1 MKIRSAT
8 FIKSS
13 TKLSQCPPPNL
24 PEFAF
29 IGRSNVG
36 KSSLINMLVGN
47 SKLAKISSKP
57 GKTQTMNH
65 FEVNASWYL
74 VDLPGYG
81 FASVSQTTREAWSKM
96 MENYFLKRENLSCV
110 FVLIDSRLSPQ
121 QSDLEFINW
130 LGGNHVPMTLV
141 FTKTDKL
148 SKNQLAASMQRFKK
162 KIGET
167 WDEIPTLVPSSIKT
181 KKGKEEILQ
190 IIEEVIGGR

>member
-1 MKIRSAT
+1 MKIQSAT

-13 TKLSQCPPPNL
+13 TKLSQCPPPDK

-36 KSSLINMLVGN
+36 KSSLINFLVGN

-57 GKTQTMNH
+57 GKTQTLNH
-65 FEVNASWYL
+65 FEVNHSWYL

-81 FASVSQTTREAWSKM
+81 FASVSQATRATWTKM

-110 FVLIDSRLSPQ
+110 FVLIDSRLEPQ

-130 LGGNHVPMTLV
+130 LGGNNVAMTLI

-148 SKNQLAASMQRFKK
+148 GKNQLAHSAKRFKNK
-162 KIGET
+162 LSEV
-167 WDEIPTLVPSSIKT
+167 WDELPNLVLSSIKT
-181 KKGKEEILQ
+181 KIGKTEILG
-190 IIEEVIGGR
+190 IIDEAMGK